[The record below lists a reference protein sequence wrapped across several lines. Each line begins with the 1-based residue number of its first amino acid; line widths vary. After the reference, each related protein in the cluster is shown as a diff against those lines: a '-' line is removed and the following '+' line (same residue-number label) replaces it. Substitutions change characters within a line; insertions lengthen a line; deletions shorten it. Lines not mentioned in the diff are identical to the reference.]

1 MKRFTY
7 RAKEQG
13 SGRPLKGTIQA
24 ESERMAGKLLL
35 DRGYVPESLKEV
47 GGGIGEKLNKVTA
60 KDRIT
65 FTSQFSTLIGAGLPL
80 AQSLRTV
87 AEQTISK
94 PMKAVIEEILV
105 DVEAGRSLGDA
116 FGKHPDVFNNVY
128 MSLIRAGEV
137 SGTLDTSLKRIAKQE
152 EKDAKIA
159 SSIKG
164 AMAYPII
171 AFVVIIMVFIYMTVQ
186 VVPQVENLYISLDQ
200 KLPALTQALVNIK
213 NFIFGFWWLVI
224 ILVGVLVV
232 VLGQFKK
239 TTPGIKMSATLK
251 LNLPFVKGL
260 FLLLYNSRFARIS
273 QILLSTGVPVL
284 DTLKISG
291 ESTNNILVQQSIE
304 RATEKVKAGRT
315 LSESIKDQP
324 YIMPLI
330 PQMAAIG
337 EQSGK
342 MDEMLGKAAQ
352 VYEDE
357 LDEKI
362 AAISTLIEP
371 ILMLALAGM
380 AGVLVGGVLFPI
392 YSLVNSIG

>member
-137 SGTLDTSLKRIAKQE
+137 SGTLDTSLKRIARQE

-224 ILVGVLVV
+224 ILIGVLVV

-260 FLLLYNSRFARIS
+260 FLLLYNSRFARIT
-273 QILLSTGVPVL
+273 QILLSTGVSVL

-304 RATEKVKAGRT
+304 RATEKVKSGRT

>member
-273 QILLSTGVPVL
+273 QILLSTGVSVL

-304 RATEKVKAGRT
+304 RATEKVKSGRT